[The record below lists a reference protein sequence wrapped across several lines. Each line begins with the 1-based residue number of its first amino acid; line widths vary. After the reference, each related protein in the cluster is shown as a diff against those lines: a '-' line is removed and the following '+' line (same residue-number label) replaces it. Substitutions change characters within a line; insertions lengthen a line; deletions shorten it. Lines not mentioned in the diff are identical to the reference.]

1 MRPNRYAI
9 AKLLCLLI
17 AILIYSCNL
26 QSSEEQPDSTG
37 DNDAP
42 PVTTTDVGHGIPQG
56 YQFNRTWAMSVEE
69 GAGFIDLYTDTTGK
83 TYALSPYGAIYSCTG
98 HQTWERESLT
108 LDYTQ
113 FTVLAGS
120 GDDIYAAGDHSI
132 LFHKKGSRQWV
143 REKFGNDTLWFTA
156 LYANNQEVWAA
167 ANTNGTIWHRTKAGI
182 WEQQAIT
189 GGQVSTLYGNG
200 NELWALAGKFLY
212 YKTDTGWKKMLS
224 ADKKESFYT
233 MYQYD
238 KSVWVMGSRGH
249 IFYNNGDQ
257 EWKKE
262 NIGDTADILCSY
274 GIREEVYAAGKNG
287 LILHRFPNGRWV
299 KEGNG
304 YQDVTAI
311 CMYGKEHNIW
321 IGCSNGFIFH
331 NNGNGA
337 WIKEA
342 GPEKL
347 HNIRKIKGWGDSVFA
362 AGNYATLL
370 SRSNNNTWNKIA
382 TTFPDTPLTA
392 IFKFDKDILVAGSK
406 GMFYHRLADGQWR
419 LENSHAGNV
428 LFTDLY
434 ENDKSIYLVGS
445 NGTIT
450 WRHKTDTAWK
460 SQVIGTANL
469 VKIKG
474 YGDDIWIIGAHSVIL
489 HKKENEDAWQAIN
502 TGASEVDFMDIY
514 GWNGQLWVLGAKD
527 QRGVIFHK
535 DVAGI
540 WSNEDVHHGVDHY
553 HALYGYKDTIY
564 AAGASGDWA
573 GKDKTGSEYEGSIIC
588 KKGNDPWV
596 IQVNHVTGVHFN
608 DIKGQGEDIYALGTA
623 GRVYHK
629 QGDGDWEEEDTYQ
642 HNETLR
648 KLFFFRGI
656 VLLGDNGFV
665 YKENE
670 DKNYIRINRTE
681 KLTDMVALDDDLFC
695 INRSAIF
702 KLTTKDEKY
711 PVIDK
716 VRYTPI
722 PLINPTSI
730 DLDFVLQVPKNFGL
744 RDSYRIEFYARPY
757 SETYHENN
765 WVKAYGSPVKAKIN
779 PQEAILLLNTKI
791 EVANSLRVIPGM
803 ESANKVCL
811 RMDIYTE
818 DGRARESFI
827 VKDENGNSYITLGNN
842 FWLTN
847 KVWIIITGTIV
858 LYYAF
863 WLLIWYFYPL
873 VFLKIYHK
881 ELLQQLISVH
891 PRFQL
896 IVEFVNVLFPLKKL
910 VATARVQNAWVM
922 LFASTAADKYE
933 RSEMVQLRSYYVS
946 LPVKLN
952 DPVTGRLIEKPD
964 EEILGPLF
972 NPERTIIQIIGP
984 GGTGKTSLA
993 VAICRWV
1000 IQATRNRVPGW
1011 IPRLPILL
1019 ENDCTDVL
1027 KEITGILRSW
1037 QNDYAIH
1044 EDFVQLLLKN
1054 QHLVIVVDSLS
1065 ERPASI
1071 QKFFKTLHTTTPV
1084 NALIITA
1091 RQPIDL
1097 QVKEGLCLYPSPL
1110 NSNNLLHFI
1119 TTYLNIYPGHPL
1131 QNSREQ
1137 LAFAEKIVNII
1148 EGHNSRAPV
1157 TPILVKLIIEIALRK
1172 EGNDTRDFQ
1181 TILTEMPDSIPDVYY
1196 QYLVHVNPNNPTA
1209 ANYLPK
1215 QEMLLI
1221 AELLGKMSLGN
1232 NFQPQDFLEKD
1243 ARKAIAEVYG
1253 NMASDPI
1260 QRFVDNCIL
1269 TRRESLATSYLRF
1282 NIDTLA
1288 EYLAA
1293 SVLYDEHNTGP
1304 EQLADF
1310 KARVNSLDDVALEFK
1325 MAFIQVSEYKG
1336 KHG

>member
-1 MRPNRYAI
+1 MYTCLNRYAI
-9 AKLLCLLI
+9 PKLLCLLI
-17 AILIYSCNL
+17 AILIYSCNIK
-26 QSSEEQPDSTG
+26 SSEEQSA
-37 DNDAP
+37 DNNTP
-42 PVTTTDVGHGIPQG
+42 PEVTTDVGHGIPQG
-56 YQFNRTWAMSVEE
+56 NQYNRDWVMSVEV
-69 GAGFIDLYTDTTGK
+69 GAGFIGLHTDTSGN
-83 TYALSPYGAIYSCTG
+83 TYALSPYGTIYSSTG
-98 HQTWERESLT
+98 NQTWKRETLT
-108 LDYTQ
+108 FDYSQ
-113 FTVLAGS
+113 LTVLTGS
-120 GDDIYAAGDHSI
+120 GDDIYAAGTHST
-132 LFHKKGSRQWV
+132 LFHKKGASQWI
-143 REKFGNDTLWFTA
+143 REKFDNDTLGFTA
-156 LYANNQEVWAA
+156 IYAYNNEVWAA
-167 ANTNGTIWHRTKAGI
+167 AGNNGSIWHKTKTGS
-182 WEQQAIT
+182 WEQQTIT
-189 GGQVSTLYGNG
+189 GAGISALYGNG
-200 NELWALAGKFLY
+200 NELWALAGKSLY
-212 YKTDTGWKKMLS
+212 HNTDTGWMVILT
-224 ADKKESFYT
+224 ADKNERFYT

-238 KSVWVMGSRGH
+238 KHAWVMGSRGN
-249 IFYNNGDQ
+249 IFYNNGGQ

-262 NIGDTADILCSY
+262 NSSDTADIICSY
-274 GIREEVYAAGKNG
+274 GIRDEVYAAGRNG
-287 LILHRFPNGRWV
+287 LILHRMPGGRWS

-304 YQDVTAI
+304 YLDVTAI
-311 CMYGKEHNIW
+311 CMYGKGHDVW
-321 IGCSNGFIFH
+321 IGCSDGLIFH
-331 NNGNGA
+331 NNGNGT

-342 GPEKL
+342 GPVKGN
-347 HNIRKIKGWGDSVFA
+347 HIRDFSAWGDHIFA

-370 SRSNNNTWNKIA
+370 TRSNNNTWNKIA
-382 TTFPDTPLTA
+382 ATFPDTPLTA
-392 IFKFDKDILVAGSK
+392 IFKFDKDILVAGRN
-406 GMFYHRLADGQWR
+406 GMFYHRLPDGQWQS
-419 LENSHAGNV
+419 ENSHAGDV
-428 LFTDLY
+428 FFTDLY
-434 ENDKSIYLVGS
+434 ENDKSIYLVGQ

-460 SQVIGTANL
+460 SQSMSAANF

-474 YGDDIWIIGAHSVIL
+474 YGDDIWIIGTHSVIL
-489 HKKENEDAWQAIN
+489 HKKENEDTWQTIN

-514 GWNGQLWVLGAKD
+514 GWNGQLWVLGVKD

-535 DVAGI
+535 DRAGN

-553 HALYGYKDTIY
+553 HALYGYKDTIF
-564 AAGASGDWA
+564 AVGASGDWA
-573 GKDKTGSEYEGSIIC
+573 GKDKTGENYQGVIIC
-588 KKGNDPWV
+588 KKGNKPWE
-596 IQVNHVTGVHFN
+596 IQINHAANVHFN
-608 DIKGQGEDIYALGTA
+608 DINGQGDDIYAIGTA
-623 GRVYHK
+623 GRVFHK
-629 QGDGDWEEEDTYQ
+629 IGDDDWEEEDTYQ
-642 HNETLR
+642 NNENLK
-648 KLFFFRGI
+648 KLFFFKGI
-656 VLLGDNGFV
+656 VMLDDNGFL

-670 DKNYIRINRTE
+670 DKNYIRINRTDQ
-681 KLTDMVALDDDLFC
+681 LISMVALDDDLFC
-695 INRSAIF
+695 INRNVIF
-702 KLTTKDEKY
+702 RLTTKEEKY
-711 PVIDK
+711 PIIDK
-716 VRYTPI
+716 VSYTPT
-722 PLINPTSI
+722 PPINPHAI
-730 DLDFVLQVPKNFGL
+730 NLNVVLQTTKKVALKDN
-744 RDSYRIEFYARPY
+744 YRIEFFARPY
-757 SETYHENN
+757 SEEYPENN
-765 WVKAYGSPVKAKIN
+765 WVRVYGSKERIKIN
-779 PQEAILLLNTKI
+779 PQEAILLLAMNFEI
-791 EVANSLRVIPGM
+791 ANSLRVIPGM
-803 ESANKVCL
+803 ESANKICL
-811 RMDIYTE
+811 RADIYTE
-818 DGRARESFI
+818 DGRARESFLL
-827 VKDENGNSYITLGNN
+827 KDENGNPYFTLSNN
-842 FWLTN
+842 FWLKN

-858 LYYAF
+858 LYYLF
-863 WLLIWYFYPL
+863 WLFIWYFYPL
-873 VFLKIYHK
+873 LFLRIYHA
-881 ELLQQLISVH
+881 EILQQLISIH

-896 IVEFVNVLFPLKKL
+896 IVGIVNVLFPLRKL

-964 EEILGPLF
+964 EEILSQLF

-1011 IPRLPILL
+1011 IPKLPILL

-1027 KEITGILRSW
+1027 KEITGIVRSW

-1071 QKFFKTLHTTTPV
+1071 QNYFKTLHTTTPV

-1097 QVKEGLCLYPSPL
+1097 QVKEGLYLYPSPL

-1131 QNSREQ
+1131 QSSREQ

-1148 EGHNSRAPV
+1148 EGHNSRTPV

-1172 EGNDTRDFQ
+1172 EGNEERDFQ
-1181 TILTEMPDSIPDVYY
+1181 TILNEMPDSIPDVYY
-1196 QYLVHVNPNNPTA
+1196 QYLVHVNPKNLTA

-1221 AELLGKMSLGN
+1221 AELLGRMSLGST
-1232 NFQPQDFLEKD
+1232 FQPQDFLEKE

-1253 NMASDPI
+1253 NVHGDPI
-1260 QRFVDNCIL
+1260 QRFVDNGIL

-1293 SVLYDEHNTGP
+1293 STLYDEHNTGP

-1310 KARVNSLDDVALEFK
+1310 KTRVNSLDDVALEFK
-1325 MAFIQVSEYKG
+1325 LAFIQVSEYKG